1 MSVKDWQKLLLLSF
15 IWGGSYLFGSIA
27 VKGWP
32 TGSMN
37 GLPPLSIVFV
47 RATIASLTLLITLRI
62 MGIAIPTSQPAWV
75 AFLGM
80 GLINNAMPH
89 SLIFLGQSQ
98 MPGDVAVGLASILNA
113 TTPIF
118 TVAIAHVMLDDE
130 KATPLKIMGLV
141 FGIVGVVVMIG
152 IDFLSHIG
160 ASILG
165 QILCLTAAFCYG
177 LAGLYSKRF
186 KALNVQPLQI
196 AFGQVT
202 ASMVIMVPLVL
213 MIDQPWT
220 LPMPGAV
227 PLLALLALGVV
238 ATGLAYILFF
248 QILASAG
255 ATNLSLVTF
264 MIPPSAILMGV
275 VVIGESLKAQHFIG
289 LFFIALGLS
298 AIDGRVWKRFKKSG

>member
-1 MSVKDWQKLLLLSF
+1 MSAKDWQKLLLLSF

-37 GLPPLSIVFV
+37 GLPPLSIVLV
-47 RATIASLTLLITLRI
+47 RAIVASLTLLIALRI
-62 MGIAIPTSQPAWV
+62 MRIAIPTSRTAWA

-98 MPGDVAVGLASILNA
+98 MSADVAVGLAAILNA

-118 TVAIAHVMLDDE
+118 TVAIAHVMLEDE
-130 KATPLKIMGLV
+130 KVTPLKILGLI
-141 FGIVGVVVMIG
+141 FGIIGVVVMIG

-160 ASILG
+160 VSILG
-165 QILCLTAAFCYG
+165 QILCLAAAFCYG
-177 LAGLYSKRF
+177 LAGLYSRRF
-186 KALNVQPLQI
+186 KALDVQPMQI

-202 ASMVIMVPLVL
+202 ASAIIMIPLVM
-213 MIDQPWT
+213 MIDRPWT
-220 LPMPGAV
+220 LPMPGTV

-264 MIPPSAILMGV
+264 IIPPSAILMGV
-275 VVIGESLKAQHFIG
+275 IVIGESLKTQHFIG

-298 AIDGRVWKRFKKSG
+298 AIDGRLWQHFKRSG